1 MLRRRDTLKLLGAAT
16 LPALAAPAV
25 HAQSLL
31 DVRFTL
37 DWAFQGPQAA
47 FLHALDRGYFREAGL
62 NVTMDR
68 GFGSG
73 DVPVKIASGA
83 YDIGVADLNPT
94 IRLKLERPEVDLFT
108 PFIVYDATA
117 LAVMTLK
124 RENIATPRDLVGK
137 TLAAPESDAGRQLF
151 PAFAKGAGFDP
162 ARVTWQSVT
171 PQLRE
176 PMLAQGRVNAISGF
190 ITSGIFSLRG
200 LGVPAADIV
209 TFKFSDVGANFYA
222 TSMITSRRWANAN
235 KLAVTAMIR
244 ALIRAQYDALADIGS
259 VIASLRRREALTDI
273 ALETARLQMCLD
285 ELTFTPHVRANGF
298 GQVDMA
304 RLQTGIDAVR
314 EAFNISLALPASD
327 IYDPSFLPPAS
338 ALKLA

>member
-1 MLRRRDTLKLLGAAT
+1 MRRRTALGLIA
-16 LPALAAPAV
+16 LSPLAAPAV

-83 YDIGVADLNPT
+83 YDVGVADLNPT
-94 IRLKLERPEVDLFT
+94 IRLRLERPDSDLFT

-117 LAVMTLK
+117 LAIMTLR
-124 RENIATPRDLVGK
+124 RENIRTPRDLVGK
-137 TLAAPESDAGRQLF
+137 SIAAPESDAGRQLF
-151 PAFAKGAGFDP
+151 PAFARGAGIDP
-162 ARVTWQSVT
+162 ARVTWISVT
-171 PQLRE
+171 PPLRE
-176 PMLAQGRVNAISGF
+176 PMLAQGRANAISGF
-190 ITSGIFSLRG
+190 ITSGILSLRG
-200 LGVPAADIV
+200 LGVPEQDIV
-209 TFKFSDVGANFYA
+209 TFRYSEVGADFYA
-222 TSMITSRRWANAN
+222 TSLITTRRWANAN
-235 KLAVTAMIR
+235 RAAVTGLVR
-244 ALIRAQYDALADIGS
+244 GLIRAQYDALADIGS
-259 VIASLRRREALTDI
+259 VIASLRRREALTDV
-273 ALETARLQMCLD
+273 ALETARLKMSIE
-285 ELTFTPHVRANGF
+285 ELTFTPHVRAHGF

-304 RLQTGIDAVR
+304 RLQRSIDAVR
-314 EAFNISLALPASD
+314 DAFAISRPLAASD
-327 IYDPSFLPPAS
+327 IYDPSFLPPAA